1 MQKKYTVTSPAN
13 IAFIKYWGR
22 SDHKLFIPA
31 NSNISMNLSS
41 CFTVTTACLTN
52 KKEDEVFVKFHNT
65 GFRRLSPQDHK
76 SKALFAQIKRIRK
89 FAKTNKKVKIYS
101 QNNFPADAGIAS
113 SASSFSAL
121 TGVLLLAYGLKNLFE
136 DKLEFSKQIRLC
148 GSGSAVRSC
157 MDGFVEFKTGKDHDS
172 SFAVQIADNNHWDLI
187 DIVVIVNDEKKKV
200 SSSEGHELAETSSFF
215 RQRIKDIPKRMA
227 DCKKAILDKDLK
239 KLGEITEEDCLSMIS
254 VMLTSKP
261 PILYWNE
268 GSISLINSVYS
279 WRENDKLPVY
289 FSFDAGANAHL
300 ITEKKYQ
307 KKVLN
312 KLKTNPFVKSTIINY
327 VDKGTRITNKHLF

>member
-1 MQKKYTVTSPAN
+1 MKKYTVTSPAN

-41 CFTVTTACLTN
+41 CLTTTTACLTDS
-52 KKEDEVFVKFHNT
+52 KEDEVLVRFHNQKYQK
-65 GFRRLSPQDHK
+65 LSPKDHK

-89 FAKTNKKVKIYS
+89 LSKYNKKVKIYS

-121 TGVLLLAYGLKNLFE
+121 TSVLLLTYELKDLFNNKKE
-136 DKLEFSKQIRLC
+136 LSKQIRLC

-157 MDGFVEFKTGKDHDS
+157 MDGFVKFKTGKDHDS
-172 SFAVQIADNNHWDLI
+172 SFATQIADHNHWDLI
-187 DIVVIVNDEKKKV
+187 DIVAIVDDKKKKV
-200 SSSEGHELAETSSFF
+200 SSSLGHELAETSSFF
-215 RQRIKDIPKRMA
+215 NQRIKDISKRMKA
-227 DCKKAILDKDLK
+227 CEKAILEKDLK

-254 VMLTSKP
+254 VMMTSKP
-261 PILYWNE
+261 SVIYWNE

-279 WRENDKLPVY
+279 WRENDNLPVY

-307 KKVLN
+307 TKVLN
-312 KLKTNPFVKSTIINY
+312 KLKKNPFIKSTIINN